1 MSWGYL
7 LLAITAEVIG
17 TLALKASDGFTK
29 LIPSLIVFLGY
40 AAAFYFLSQTL
51 KTMPIGIAYAVWSGV
66 GIVLISILGW
76 IVFNQRLDLPALV
89 GIGLIMAGVAVINL
103 LSSSVQH

>member
-1 MSWGYL
+1 MAWGYL

-17 TLALKASDGFTK
+17 TLALKASESFTR
-29 LIPSLIVFLGY
+29 LVPSLIVFLGY
-40 AAAFYFLSQTL
+40 AAAFYFLSLAL

-66 GIVLISILGW
+66 GIVLISLLGW
-76 IVFNQRLDLPALV
+76 VIFGQQLDVPALF

-103 LSSSVQH
+103 LSKSIQH